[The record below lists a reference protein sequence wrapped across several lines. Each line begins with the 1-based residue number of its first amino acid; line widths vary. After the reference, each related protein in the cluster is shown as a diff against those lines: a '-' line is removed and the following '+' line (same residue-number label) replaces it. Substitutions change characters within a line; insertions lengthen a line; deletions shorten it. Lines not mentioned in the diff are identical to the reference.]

1 MAKLISKTYG
11 DALFETALE
20 ENHVDELFDEVNAL
34 RQILKENDD
43 FNKIMNHPK
52 ILKEEKEKLMEDV
65 FKGKMSDEL
74 TGFLRIIIMNKR
86 YCEIDS
92 ILEYFIQT
100 VKEYKKI
107 GVAYVSTPLPL
118 SDAQKKA
125 VEDKLLATTPY
136 ASMEMNYI
144 IDESLIGGMVM
155 RIGDKVVDS
164 SVKSKLAAL
173 EKELMSIQLTAEN

>member
-11 DALFETALE
+11 DALFETAIE
-20 ENHVDELFDEVNAL
+20 ENKIDELYDEVL
-34 RQILKENDD
+34 SLQTILKENDD

-65 FKGKMSDEL
+65 FKGKLSDEL
-74 TGFLRIIIMNKR
+74 TGFLRIIIINKR
-86 YCEIDS
+86 YAEIDS
-92 ILEYFIQT
+92 ILEYFIQS

-125 VEDKLLATTPY
+125 VEEKLLATTAY
-136 ASMEMNYI
+136 ESMELNYS
-144 IDESLIGGMVM
+144 IDESLIGGMVI

-164 SVKSKLAAL
+164 SVKNKLALL
-173 EKELMSIQLTAEN
+173 EKELMNIQLTAEN